1 MNVFQPR
8 EPATAAEW
16 FAARHAGHDT
26 ELERRF
32 AAWLAASRQHFED
45 YALCELTWELAA
57 SAAVGIS
64 QAPANVPWY
73 RRTSSLAAAA
83 AAAALLLFAFLR
95 VMHPSSAPAVVW
107 QTQAGEQRSIS
118 LADGSHI
125 VMNTRSMLEIRMGAR
140 RREVRLLTGEA
151 YFEVAHDESRPFIV
165 RTPLG
170 HIRAVG
176 TRFDVLLDGQRVEV
190 AMEEGKVMVRSALP
204 DAPEVLTVAGMSA
217 TLAPGSAAPHLQP
230 ADLNRIENWRARR
243 IEFDRVPLG
252 TALREFSRYTPVPI
266 TAGSPEIA
274 QMPIS
279 AVLKAGDVAALRA
292 TLKGAFG
299 LQVIESGDGL
309 VVMDRP
315 H

>member
-1 MNVFQPR
+1 MNLFQPR

-32 AAWLAASRQHFED
+32 CAWLAASRQHFED

-64 QAPANVPWY
+64 QAPVSTAWY
-73 RRTSSLAAAA
+73 RRPWSLAAAA
-83 AAAALLLFAFLR
+83 AMLLLFAFFG
-95 VMHPSSAPAVVW
+95 VMHLSSAPVVLW
-107 QTQAGEQRSIS
+107 QTQPGEQRSLS

-125 VMNTRSMLEIRMGAR
+125 VMNTRSILEIRMGAR
-140 RREVRLLTGEA
+140 RREVRLLKGEA
-151 YFEVAHDESRPFIV
+151 YFEVAHDESRPFV
-165 RTPLG
+165 VATPLG
-170 HIRAVG
+170 YVRAVG
-176 TRFDVLLDGQRVEV
+176 TRFDVLMDEERVEV
-190 AMEEGKVMVRSALP
+190 AMAEGKVMVRSTLP
-204 DAPEVLTVAGMSA
+204 GAPEVLAVAGMSA
-217 TLAPGSAAPHLQP
+217 TLLSGSAAPHLQP

-266 TAGSPEIA
+266 TPGSAEIA

-299 LQVIESGDGL
+299 LQVIESRDGL
-309 VVMDRP
+309 VVSDRS